1 MTPRQVIRPDWP
13 WADRLGISQA
23 VRSGNTVYVSGQ
35 TALDRRGEIVGRGSM
50 LEQARQAFRNI
61 REVLEAAGGSM
72 EDIVML
78 TAYLTDFNEFEGY
91 AEARREVFPEIR
103 CAVTGVEVS
112 RLIDPDLMI
121 EIEAIA
127 QLET

>member
-1 MTPRQVIRPDWP
+1 MTQREVIKPDWP
-13 WADRLGISQA
+13 WAAKLGIPQA

-35 TALDRRGEIVGRGSM
+35 TALNPEGEIVGRGDM
-50 LEQARQAFRNI
+50 CEQARQAFRNI
-61 REVLEAAGGSM
+61 RVVLEAAGGSM
-72 EDIVML
+72 DDIVML
-78 TAYLTDFNEFEGY
+78 RAYLTDFNKFEGY
-91 AEARREVFPEIR
+91 AKARREVFPEIR

-127 QLET
+127 HLPA

>member
-1 MTPRQVIRPDWP
+1 MTERQIIKPDWP
-13 WADRLGISQA
+13 WADRMGIPQA
-23 VRSGNTVYVSGQ
+23 VRSGNSVYASGQ
-35 TALDRRGEIVGRGSM
+35 PALDRNGEMVGKGSM
-50 LEQARQAFRNI
+50 LEQARQAFRNV

-72 EDIVML
+72 DDIVML
-78 TAYLTDFNEFEGY
+78 TAYLTDFNEFQGY

-121 EIEAIA
+121 EIEAVA
-127 QLET
+127 HLSA

>member
-1 MTPRQVIRPDWP
+1 MAERQIIKPDWP
-13 WADRLGISQA
+13 WAAKLGIAQA

-35 TALDRRGEIVGRGSM
+35 TALGRDGEIVGKGSM

-61 REVLEAAGGSM
+61 REVLETAGGAM
-72 EDIVML
+72 DDIVML
-78 TAYLTDFNEFEGY
+78 TAYLTDFSQFAGY

-112 RLIDPDLMI
+112 RLIDPDLLI
-121 EIEAIA
+121 EIEAVA
-127 QLET
+127 HLHA